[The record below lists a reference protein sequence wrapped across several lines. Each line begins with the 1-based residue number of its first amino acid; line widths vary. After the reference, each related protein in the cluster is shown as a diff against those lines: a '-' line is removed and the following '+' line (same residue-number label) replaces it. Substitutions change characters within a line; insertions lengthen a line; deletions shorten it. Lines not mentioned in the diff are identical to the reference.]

1 MSDFKITGNASPVVG
16 KEEFYTISNPL
27 TSLFPHTAA
36 PKSPFD
42 TPVLWTVHV
51 LEYGRWRKTKE
62 NDKKGDKVS
71 YTFLQRSLQRDGIRI
86 MATKGDQIARI
97 DVKPQS
103 ADKPKINNIEL
114 LDKSGKKPSAPLSY
128 GQTLKARV
136 HCLHM
141 EKRKVYVTL
150 WEDDAAGAGHNKANE
165 KNLLDTRSGIV
176 KDGIVD
182 IDFLLKPSFAKIAK
196 MSKDEG
202 KIHEYYVTTD
212 FDNEKLASKNVNVN
226 DLETPVAPYKGK
238 TTAPPQQPVKTAA
251 PTQPVKPKTSPSS
264 GATPPKGQITK
275 VHITDTADRP
285 ITGIFKEK
293 QLKVWIDSKEL
304 IGKEVRLRLYDHD
317 NGSPN
322 DLLAD
327 LKFPIRANIH
337 AMVIRL
343 DTIPRSLGG
352 NLFQEG
358 AEQELFAEVEVFQT
372 KTSSINE
379 IVKVDAKVFKQDQGE
394 VVNTVMKIFQPSAE
408 DKKKDEKGECERCKI
423 LTKDELKLIFTDAS
437 DTMLTDVISAF
448 NDGAKLFEVNTC
460 LRKAHFFAQV
470 LKEVGTK
477 LELKKPESMNYSAGA
492 LKDGYWYSTGTNWVK
507 GNLETGEG
515 GYFRNGTK
523 KNFCNLSYFRTNN
536 HIADLYG
543 RKDLNSYS
551 DKGVQKANEDMLA
564 NYAYSNQYG
573 NGGFET
579 GDGSKYRGKGLI
591 QLTWKENYEK
601 VYEKIKVVDASVN
614 IVTNPD
620 KILTNIR
627 YAVFSAMGFWQLKK
641 INDVIGNDT
650 NESIANLVTGKINPN
665 DDADA
670 KKRRRENYKNITKT
684 VFKVDE
690 CKNGKSSEKGVEGQS
705 EYYTYKS
712 GKIKLIKG
720 SVKKHAYYVEKD
732 GGKFKLLYV
741 LDENEHG
748 MVKIPSTGS
757 GFGRYSGVDA
767 GGVSGGE
774 TVGQGDHYLL
784 PKTAAG
790 LFGIISEVNEKG
802 WEIHLGD
809 MSSEN
814 GSDPWGAGS
823 SHHAGHGHLGTRKGL
838 DCDFRYLNTSG
849 KSYQGNNTDSVF
861 DKDKNKAFFNLA
873 HTYGF
878 RKNFCANPRTIFGD
892 SVPGVTHDRDHAD
905 HGHIGLT
912 NLDLEEVSSL
922 NVNKI

>member
-1 MSDFKITGNASPVVG
+1 MSDFKITGNASPIVG

-196 MSKDEG
+196 MGKDEG

-238 TTAPPQQPVKTAA
+238 TTAPPQQPAKTVA
-251 PTQPVKPKTSPSS
+251 PTQPTKPKTSPSS

-293 QLKVWIDSKEL
+293 KLKVWIDSKEL

-322 DLLAD
+322 DLLSD

-337 AMVIRL
+337 AMVIAL
-343 DTIPRSLGG
+343 DTIPRSFGG
-352 NLFQEG
+352 NLLQEG

-394 VVNTVMKIFQPSAE
+394 IVNTVMKVIEPSNE
-408 DKKKDEKGECERCKI
+408 EKKKESCGEKYCIKNKDKNELIREVNIRLSGFGGNVPTDEFTDRTEKMIKQFQRDYMQVPETGKICGNVLSAIDDFCNKWSEKISEYTCLCKNVNSITSKCSGFGKGRYNGEYSSSSKIERYHKYERPGIHRSLLWGTSALRFYLSKQDVYKHLWKTAGYRCWEHNNSVPRKSTNHMGKAVDIQFSKNGHTIAGKIASNLPLLREINEKFYSKYLNAKYQWVNGKNNFSIEPIGLGKDHTYSWIHLDVREFDNEYLDDKYFVKTQEKI
-423 LTKDELKLIFTDAS
+423 LNGSITELAKKLGFLNTCMCNSGGNNSEAKPKQDAK
-437 DTMLTDVISAF
+437 
-448 NDGAKLFEVNTC
+448 NDKRIDPKKLKASSKAKLFIKDWEDFKPNLYNDDSEDHHCTIGYGHLVHLGPCNGSESQEFKNGISKERALELFDLRIVDFEKAVQRDVTVPLYQYEFDALVSFLFNC
-460 LRKAHFFAQV
+460 GENFFVLKKAPKLHKHLLNKEYDEAAEEFLDVTSGGLGGLVKRRKA
-470 LKEVGTK
+470 E
-477 LELKKPESMNYSAGA
+477 
-492 LKDGYWYSTGTNWVK
+492 
-507 GNLETGEG
+507 
-515 GYFRNGTK
+515 
-523 KNFCNLSYFRTNN
+523 NN
-536 HIADLYG
+536 MFL
-543 RKDLNSYS
+543 
-551 DKGVQKANEDMLA
+551 
-564 NYAYSNQYG
+564 
-573 NGGFET
+573 
-579 GDGSKYRGKGLI
+579 
-591 QLTWKENYEK
+591 
-601 VYEKIKVVDASVN
+601 
-614 IVTNPD
+614 
-620 KILTNIR
+620 
-627 YAVFSAMGFWQLKK
+627 
-641 INDVIGNDT
+641 
-650 NESIANLVTGKINPN
+650 
-665 DDADA
+665 
-670 KKRRRENYKNITKT
+670 KNIY
-684 VFKVDE
+684 D
-690 CKNGKSSEKGVEGQS
+690 S
-705 EYYTYKS
+705 
-712 GKIKLIKG
+712 
-720 SVKKHAYYVEKD
+720 KH
-732 GGKFKLLYV
+732 
-741 LDENEHG
+741 
-748 MVKIPSTGS
+748 
-757 GFGRYSGVDA
+757 
-767 GGVSGGE
+767 
-774 TVGQGDHYLL
+774 
-784 PKTAAG
+784 
-790 LFGIISEVNEKG
+790 
-802 WEIHLGD
+802 
-809 MSSEN
+809 
-814 GSDPWGAGS
+814 
-823 SHHAGHGHLGTRKGL
+823 
-838 DCDFRYLNTSG
+838 
-849 KSYQGNNTDSVF
+849 
-861 DKDKNKAFFNLA
+861 
-873 HTYGF
+873 
-878 RKNFCANPRTIFGD
+878 
-892 SVPGVTHDRDHAD
+892 
-905 HGHIGLT
+905 
-912 NLDLEEVSSL
+912 
-922 NVNKI
+922 